1 MQVNLSHQ
9 HQIDLVGHPIQVGGY
24 IKFKQFRRAG
34 FFPFV
39 VLWKNT
45 SGASQKFWR
54 IETRIDGS
62 VARRW
67 GKVGTRGQTKLF
79 GTSVPFKVLNQK
91 LKKGYQIHKPTG
103 SFPIYIAEV
112 RSNGDLIELV
122 DPDGNI
128 VWSDTPIAAL
138 KVLAVCNI
146 R

>member
-1 MQVNLSHQ
+1 MQVNLSHSHQ
-9 HQIDLVGHPIQVGGY
+9 HDLIGHPIQVGGY
-24 IKFKQFRRAG
+24 IKFKQFTRAG
-34 FFPFV
+34 FFPYM
-39 VLWKNT
+39 VLKNT
-45 SGASQKFWR
+45 SGDSHKFWR

-67 GKVGTRGQTKLF
+67 GKIGTRGQTKLF
-79 GTSVPFKVLNQK
+79 GTTRPYKVLNQK
-91 LKKGYQIHKPTG
+91 LKKGYEIDKPVG

-122 DPDGNI
+122 DPNGGV

-138 KVLAVCNI
+138 KVLAVCHI

>member
-1 MQVNLSHQ
+1 MQVNLSDWHK
-9 HQIDLVGHPIQVGGY
+9 HELTGLSIQVGGY

-39 VLWKNT
+39 VLKNT
-45 SGASQKFWR
+45 SGASHKFWR

-67 GKVGTRGQTKLF
+67 GKIGTRGQTKAF
-79 GTSVPFKVLNQK
+79 GTSVPFKVFNQK
-91 LKKGYQIHKPTG
+91 INKGYQVQQPTG
-103 SFPIYIAEV
+103 SFPLYIAED

-128 VWSDTPIAAL
+128 VWSDTPLAAL
-138 KVLAVCNI
+138 KVLAVCYI

>member
-1 MQVNLSHQ
+1 MQVNLSHKHQ
-9 HQIDLVGHPIQVGGY
+9 HELTGHPIQVGGY

-39 VLWKNT
+39 VLKNT
-45 SGASQKFWR
+45 SGDSHKFWR

-67 GKVGTRGQTKLF
+67 GKIGTRGQTKLF
-79 GTSVPFKVLNQK
+79 GTSVPFKVFNQK
-91 LKKGYQIHKPTG
+91 INKGYQIQKPTG

-122 DPDGNI
+122 DLDGNI